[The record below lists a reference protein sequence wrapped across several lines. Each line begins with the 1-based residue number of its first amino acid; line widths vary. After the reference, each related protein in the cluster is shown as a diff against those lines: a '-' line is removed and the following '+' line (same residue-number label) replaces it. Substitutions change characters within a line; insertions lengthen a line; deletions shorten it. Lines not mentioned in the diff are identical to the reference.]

1 MSKRVA
7 KSLIVRR
14 HEATGAA
21 DETACAVALAL
32 ANGVEHLPLEG
43 RIRLDAADEDCR
55 RVTGHLTNQPT
66 KHKDGVLRWY
76 KTVLNHLSPP
86 KRWTKSV

>member
-1 MSKRVA
+1 M
-7 KSLIVRR
+7 RR
-14 HEATGAA
+14 HETAA
-21 DETACAVALAL
+21 AAHEAVARRRVALAL

-66 KHKDGVLRWY
+66 KHKDGLSWY
-76 KTVLNHLSPP
+76 KTVLNHLSPS

>member
-7 KSLIVRR
+7 KSLIVRC
-14 HEATGAA
+14 HKAAGAA
-21 DETACAVALAL
+21 HETTGAVALAL

-55 RVTGHLTNQPT
+55 RVAGHLTKTNPRNT
-66 KHKDGVLRWY
+66 KMY
-76 KTVLNHLSPP
+76 
-86 KRWTKSV
+86 